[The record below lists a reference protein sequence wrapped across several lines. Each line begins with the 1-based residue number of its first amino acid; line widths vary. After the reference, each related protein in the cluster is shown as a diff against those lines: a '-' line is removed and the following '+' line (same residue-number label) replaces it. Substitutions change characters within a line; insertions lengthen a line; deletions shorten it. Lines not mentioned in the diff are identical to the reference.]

1 MGACWWLLSLD
12 QTQRTGHF
20 GLQTKS
26 PLFFSPLKGKKNP
39 QNREREFIHDLAY
52 IAAVFGHGCKV
63 DMSIARY
70 RNCWKR
76 GLSGLAAPWQR
87 EAGGPGRDRVLLQ
100 KCGCGSGGMWPG
112 HGGSGSA
119 NLRPCPSWK
128 LLLTCV

>member
-12 QTQRTGHF
+12 QTQHTGHF

-26 PLFFSPLKGKKNP
+26 PLFFSPLKGKKNHKT
-39 QNREREFIHDLAY
+39 EKEELIHDLAY

-76 GLSGLAAPWQR
+76 GLSGLAVPWQR
-87 EAGGPGRDRVLLQ
+87 EAGEAQAVTVSFCRSVGVAQ
-100 KCGCGSGGMWPG
+100 EGCGQ
-112 HGGSGSA
+112 A
-119 NLRPCPSWK
+119 
-128 LLLTCV
+128 TVAVVVQI